1 MARLRQTPDLAHSPA
16 SSQSS
21 DKENT
26 RSRDESRG
34 QKRRSDG
41 TTMSESSR
49 PASAAGPSKRRHLE
63 ERSRRLSS
71 QAAHQ
76 RELNQR
82 VDKQFY
88 DPDQDEEERRQNKKE
103 MRDLTKALNDSRAE
117 YLQAQSRGLVKTLVK
132 ADALFKNVKQTS
144 DATIDSRLL
153 VTAAD
158 LSYKKINELTLG
170 DSSVGVD
177 IDEYVSK
184 CIIFMKKGSEAERNR
199 EARDIDPTQPTSTQT
214 QRRHRRQT
222 QVDDDEEGDAMD
234 WDYLGRNA
242 AFLANSRPC
251 LSGFMLGPLSVQK
264 KVRQPTQRRAREAR
278 ADLTQALRPVV
289 LDDEALKDKEDT
301 SLADQCKGIRKLLVR
316 TAARGMEA
324 FDKEYSESMTE
335 DDAQA
340 LMRKH
345 HIADIEGGVPLFDF
359 IINPKSFGQTV
370 ENMFYV
376 SFLIKEGSAGL
387 DFDSR
392 GMPVLQAAEPK
403 SLQERQKLPRN
414 QAVFT
419 LDFDMWRDI
428 IESCGIT
435 ESVIPHADE
444 RDYDDGTTRDEG
456 WHG

>member
-1 MARLRQTPDLAHSPA
+1 M
-16 SSQSS
+16 S
-21 DKENT
+21 D
-26 RSRDESRG
+26 
-34 QKRRSDG
+34 
-41 TTMSESSR
+41 SSR

-63 ERSRRLSS
+63 ERSKRLSS
-71 QAAHQ
+71 QAVHQ
-76 RELNQR
+76 QELSQR
-82 VDKQFY
+82 VNKQYY
-88 DPDQDEEERRQNKKE
+88 DPDQDEEERRQTKKAI
-103 MRDLTKALNDSRAE
+103 RDLSKTLNDSRPE
-117 YLQAQSRGLVKTLVK
+117 FLQAKSRGLIKTLEK
-132 ADALFKNVKQTS
+132 ADELFKNVKQTS
-144 DATIDSRLL
+144 DATIDSLLL
-153 VTAAD
+153 VQAAD
-158 LSYKKINELTLG
+158 LSYKKIKELTLG

-177 IDEYVSK
+177 VDEFVSK
-184 CIIFMKKGSEAERNR
+184 CIIFMKKGSEAERTR
-199 EARDIDPTQPTSTQT
+199 EAREMDPTQPTSTPT
-214 QRRHRRQT
+214 QRRRRRQT
-222 QVDDDEEGDAMD
+222 QADDDEEGDAMD

-289 LDDEALKDKEDT
+289 LDDEALQDKEGT

-316 TAARGMEA
+316 TAEWGMKA
-324 FDKEYSESMTE
+324 FDREYNDSMTE
-335 DDAQA
+335 DEAQA

-345 HIADIEGGVPLFDF
+345 HIADVEGGVPLFDF

-376 SFLIKEGSAGL
+376 SFLIKEGTAGL

-419 LDFDMWRDI
+419 LDFDMWKDI
-428 IESCGIT
+428 IESCGIK
-435 ESVIPHADE
+435 ESVIPHVAE
-444 RDYDDGTTRDEG
+444 KDYDDGTTMDEG
-456 WHG
+456 WHGSE

>member
-1 MARLRQTPDLAHSPA
+1 
-16 SSQSS
+16 
-21 DKENT
+21 
-26 RSRDESRG
+26 
-34 QKRRSDG
+34 
-41 TTMSESSR
+41 MSESSR

-63 ERSRRLSS
+63 ERSKRLSS
-71 QAAHQ
+71 QAVHQ
-76 RELNQR
+76 RELSQR
-82 VDKQFY
+82 VDKQYY

-103 MRDLTKALNDSRAE
+103 MRDLSKTLNDSRAE
-117 YLQAQSRGLVKTLVK
+117 FLQAKSRGLVKTLEK
-132 ADALFKNVKQTS
+132 ADELFKNVKQTS

-177 IDEYVSK
+177 VDDFVSK
-184 CIIFMKKGSEAERNR
+184 CIVFMKKGSEAQRAR
-199 EARDIDPTQPTSTQT
+199 EARDIDPTQPQSTQT
-214 QRRHRRQT
+214 QRRRRRQT
-222 QVDDDEEGDAMD
+222 EDDDDEEEGDAMD
-234 WDYLGRNA
+234 WDYLGRHA
-242 AFLANSRPC
+242 AFLANLRPC

-289 LDDEALKDKEDT
+289 LDDEALQDKEDT

-316 TAARGMEA
+316 TAERGMKA
-324 FDKEYSESMTE
+324 FDREYEDNMTE
-335 DDAQA
+335 DEAQA

-345 HIADIEGGVPLFDF
+345 HIADVEGGVPLFDF
-359 IINPKSFGQTV
+359 IINPNSFGQTV

-376 SFLIKEGSAGL
+376 SFLIKEGTAGL

-403 SLQERQKLPRN
+403 TLQERQKLPRN

-419 LDFDMWRDI
+419 LDFEMWRDI
-428 IESCGIT
+428 IDSCGIT
-435 ESVIPHADE
+435 ESVIPHAAE
-444 RDYDDGTTRDEG
+444 KDYDDGTTRDEG